1 MIIEKP
7 KIEPSKY
14 QKVIYDTII
23 NTNKNIVVKATAGS
37 GKTTTLVEISKIIP
51 KEMEVVFTAFNKS
64 IAEELSKRL
73 PDTVLCSTLH
83 SMGMRAVMSHFRT
96 NLTVNEYKS
105 FNFLKEILKDK
116 VVDPEVKQRKPEEM
130 TEYQFLI
137 RSAVDLARMT
147 LTKWKEKE
155 IFELCNYYGLEILE
169 HEVCDVIAVLKKYE
183 LYNRGLSKNHNW
195 IDYVDMIYLPVAM
208 PMIKL
213 PKFDYVLLDESQD
226 TNICQQ
232 NFIQMLKKPNG
243 RLISVGDPSQA
254 IYAFMGSS
262 SSAFDNFANLPNTI
276 QLPLSICYRCG
287 TDIVKLA
294 QTVYPDIEPFEQNE
308 KGIIRQGSIK
318 EAIAG
323 DFVLCRNNRPL
334 MYVYFQLLQEGKNPI
349 VVGKDIQEGL
359 EALVNK
365 VINKNTD
372 EGMEIIMERLT
383 KLEDELKSKGIKNV
397 KENPRYEALY
407 DKVMTVDIIA
417 NRFDTMKEVKKE
429 IVSMFEKKENC
440 ITLTTIHKAKGLE
453 ADRVFII
460 ERFDGQRLLPS
471 PYAIT
476 AWQKISEKNLR
487 FVCYTRAKR
496 EIVFIPNIE
505 ST

>member
-1 MIIEKP
+1 
-7 KIEPSKY
+7 
-14 QKVIYDTII
+14 
-23 NTNKNIVVKATAGS
+23 
-37 GKTTTLVEISKIIP
+37 
-51 KEMEVVFTAFNKS
+51 
-64 IAEELSKRL
+64 
-73 PDTVLCSTLH
+73 
-83 SMGMRAVMSHFRT
+83 
-96 NLTVNEYKS
+96 
-105 FNFLKEILKDK
+105 
-116 VVDPEVKQRKPEEM
+116 
-130 TEYQFLI
+130 
-137 RSAVDLARMT
+137 
-147 LTKWKEKE
+147 
-155 IFELCNYYGLEILE
+155 
-169 HEVCDVIAVLKKYE
+169 
-183 LYNRGLSKNHNW
+183 
-195 IDYVDMIYLPVAM
+195 
-208 PMIKL
+208 
-213 PKFDYVLLDESQD
+213 
-226 TNICQQ
+226 
-232 NFIQMLKKPNG
+232 
-243 RLISVGDPSQA
+243 
-254 IYAFMGSS
+254 
-262 SSAFDNFANLPNTI
+262 
-276 QLPLSICYRCG
+276 
-287 TDIVKLA
+287 
-294 QTVYPDIEPFEQNE
+294 
-308 KGIIRQGSIK
+308 
-318 EAIAG
+318 
-323 DFVLCRNNRPL
+323 